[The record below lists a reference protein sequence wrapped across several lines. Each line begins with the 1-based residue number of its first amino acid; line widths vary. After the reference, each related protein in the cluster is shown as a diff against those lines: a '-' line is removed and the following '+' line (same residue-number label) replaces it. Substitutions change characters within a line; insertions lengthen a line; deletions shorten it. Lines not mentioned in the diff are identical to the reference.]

1 MVRAFAYVGRVTR
14 LAAAH
19 GVRLTKR
26 LGWGIADQALSS
38 ITNFAIGIVV
48 VRLFG
53 VRAFGVFSLAFT
65 TYTVALNL
73 SRGLATDPLV
83 IRHSGTEPAAW
94 RLATAEAA
102 GAALVVGMVAGV
114 VCVSVGTLFRRTLE
128 PSLAEA
134 LVALGVTLPGLLVQ
148 DAWRFAFFAAGRAGQ
163 AFLNDLVWTLCELV
177 VFAFVISVG
186 VTGVTPLVL
195 AWGGAASVAGVV
207 GVLQARVW
215 PRPALVGRWVGRHWE
230 LGWRYVMENLSTGAE
245 YQLRAYGTGAIAG
258 LQTVGALRAA
268 ELMLGPLR
276 VILFG
281 VELVALPDAVRI
293 ARRSAHR
300 LIRTC
305 RLVGGGLAGIT
316 MLWGGLMLLLP
327 DRVGVAILGS
337 SWALTQPLLLP
348 VTIFAA
354 GIGLTTGASVG
365 LRALAAARRS
375 LRARMVSSLI
385 RLLGALAG
393 AAAAGAVGA
402 AWGLAGG
409 STIAVAV
416 WWWQFTR
423 ELREHAEAQERVF
436 D

>member
-1 MVRAFAYVGRVTR
+1 MVRTSAHVGQVSR
-14 LAAAH
+14 LAAA
-19 GVRLTKR
+19 RAAQLTKR
-26 LGWGIADQALSS
+26 LGWGIADQGLSS
-38 ITNFAIGIVV
+38 ITNFAIGIII
-48 VRLFG
+48 VRLLG
-53 VRAFGVFSLAFT
+53 VRAFGAFSLAFT
-65 TYTVALNL
+65 TYTVALNV

-94 RLATAEAA
+94 RRATTEAA

-114 VCVSVGTLFRRTLE
+114 VSVLVGTLLGRALE
-128 PSLAEA
+128 PSVGEA
-134 LVALGVTLPGLLVQ
+134 FVALGVTLPGLLVQ

-163 AFLNDLVWTLCELV
+163 AFLNDLVWALSQLV
-177 VFAFVISVG
+177 AFALIISGG
-186 VTGVTPLVL
+186 VTGVAPLVL

-230 LGWRYVMENLSTGAE
+230 LGSRYVLENLSISGE
-245 YQLRAYGTGAIAG
+245 YQLRAYGLGAIAD
-258 LQTVGALRAA
+258 LQAVGSLRAA
-268 ELMLGPLR
+268 ELLLGPLR
-276 VILFG
+276 VIQFG

-293 ARRSAHR
+293 ARSSVQR

-305 RLVGGGLAGIT
+305 WLIGGGLAGLM
-316 MLWGGLMLLLP
+316 MLWGGLMLLLS

-337 SWALTQPLLLP
+337 SWPATQPLLLP

-354 GIGLTTGASVG
+354 GVGLTCGATVG

-375 LRARMVSSLI
+375 LRARLVSSSV

-393 AAAAGAVGA
+393 AAVAGAGGA
-402 AWGLAGG
+402 AWGLASG
-409 STIAVAV
+409 SVIAVAV

-423 ELREHAEAQERVF
+423 ELREYAEPHERVSN
-436 D
+436 